1 MNEPEFLELQEI
13 MLREISSAF
22 LDPFVELDE
31 DKAEDVFGPLSLANF
46 DNQVKMVLP
55 DCMACTPQEGRGAA
69 SEWYCRLNANDTYVA
84 IFITIEPLQ
93 ISFEE
98 DRDEP
103 LLAMDLYAGII
114 QNWASKEIGQLGI
127 INMPEG
133 VIAYDVLE
141 DLASDNDDDDGRD
154 FKNYS
159 CRYMHFSEGRGQ
171 ALTVIIML
179 PDDLGDVSPFS
190 HILEYMDRAIR
201 RAEFLPTALSH

>member
-1 MNEPEFLELQEI
+1 
-13 MLREISSAF
+13 
-22 LDPFVELDE
+22 
-31 DKAEDVFGPLSLANF
+31 
-46 DNQVKMVLP
+46 
-55 DCMACTPQEGRGAA
+55 
-69 SEWYCRLNANDTYVA
+69 
-84 IFITIEPLQ
+84 
-93 ISFEE
+93 
-98 DRDEP
+98 
-103 LLAMDLYAGII
+103 
-114 QNWASKEIGQLGI
+114 
-127 INMPEG
+127 MPEG

-190 HILEYMDRAIR
+190 HILEYMDRTIR